1 MDHKLNETYITLYG
15 HVELN
20 KYRYIC
26 FVIMFIV
33 YILVICF
40 NLTIVCFIWIH
51 KNLHEPMYIF
61 IAALLLNA
69 VLFSTNIYPK
79 LLIDFLSDKQI
90 ISYSACLLQFFLYYT
105 LTGSESLLLSVM
117 AYDRYVSI
125 CKPLQY
131 ATIMRKTRVS
141 ILLVSAWSVP
151 ACHVAVTVILVT
163 QSKTCNFTI
172 QGIFCNNAVYGLQ
185 CVQSRALSIYG
196 MVPLLDLVVLPMLFI
211 IFTYTKILVIASQSS
226 REVRH
231 KAAETCSPHLI
242 ILISFSGL
250 CIYDI
255 IIARVESNLS
265 PTTHLIMTLQK
276 LVYHPLFNP
285 LIYGL
290 KMKEISKHL
299 KKVFCSV

>member
-1 MDHKLNETYITLYG
+1 MDDKLNETYITLYG

-40 NLTIVCFIWIH
+40 NLTIVCLVLIH

-69 VLFSTNIYPK
+69 VLYSTNIYPK
-79 LLIDFLSDKQI
+79 LLIDFMSDKQI
-90 ISYSACLLQFFLYYT
+90 ISHSACLLQFFLYYT

-163 QSKTCNFTI
+163 QSKMCNFTI
-172 QGIFCNNAVYGLQ
+172 YGIFCDGAIYGLQ
-185 CVQSRALSIYG
+185 CIQSRALTIYG
-196 MVPLLDLVVLPMLFI
+196 VIPLLDHVILPMVFV
-211 IFTYTKILVIASQSS
+211 IFTYTKIILIAYQS
-226 REVRH
+226 RGEVRK
-231 KAAETCSPHLI
+231 KAAETCLPHLI
-242 ILISFSGL
+242 VLVSFSGL
-250 CIYDI
+250 CVYDI
-255 IIARVESNLS
+255 VIARVESHLS
-265 PTTHLIMTLQK
+265 TTTRTIMMLQK

-299 KKVFCSV
+299 RRFFCSV